1 MKTTGIFGMIVA
13 LLIAAMSIGL
23 TSCNK
28 EVEEDNKEPEIDLS
42 GATLKGRWYYY
53 FRGTEDSKRYFEFNS
68 NGTYSYVTENETIN
82 GNYRI
87 TEGEK
92 TTVFNL
98 YTGQFYNRFTQTYL
112 DDVEAVSA
120 NVNILFK
127 ILASGSNAFDQ
138 LRVYQPQQVYHS
150 QQKNVLIQLYLSN
163 EPVQTLGWFVQ
174 DY

>member
-1 MKTTGIFGMIVA
+1 MKTTGIFGMMVA

-28 EVEEDNKEPEIDLS
+28 EVVEDNKEPEIDLS
-42 GATLKGRWYYY
+42 GATLTGRWYYW
-53 FRGTEDSKRYFEFNS
+53 FLGTATPSCYFEFNP
-68 NGTYSYVTENETIN
+68 NGTYTYVTENETIN

-98 YTGQFYNRFTQTYL
+98 YTGQFYNRFTQTFL
-112 DDVEAVSA
+112 DDVEMVGA
-120 NVNILFK
+120 NVTVLFK

-138 LRVYQPQQVYHS
+138 LWVYHFGVIR
-150 QQKNVLIQLYLSN
+150 KYIAVHLYNGS
-163 EPVQTLGWFVQ
+163 ERVQIIEFFLR
-174 DY
+174 